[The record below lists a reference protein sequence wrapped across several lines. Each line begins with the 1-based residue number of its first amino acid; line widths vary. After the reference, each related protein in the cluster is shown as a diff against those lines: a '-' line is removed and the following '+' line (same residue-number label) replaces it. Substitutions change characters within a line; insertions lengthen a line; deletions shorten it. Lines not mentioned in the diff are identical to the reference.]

1 LQREYPEIFEKAVH
15 KIEEGKQISRLSLDR
30 DTALTLG
37 DKNVEI
43 TDQDGKPIKILA
55 FEY

>member
-1 LQREYPEIFEKAVH
+1 MQREYPEIFEKAVH